1 MFKAPTQT
9 PSISTLLD
17 DLPTTDLKRVAR
29 HLGLSVDTI
38 RRYAK
43 TNNAPRLVHLA
54 LFWETRWG
62 LSVLDCELFNRE
74 TLRLGMIRCLK
85 EENAQLKAH
94 LARLVALG
102 AHGAAND
109 ALWSVV
115 HPGAV
120 IDLGNRNR
128 DGLINDLRQNAVI
141 PKPVTP
147 CARLVPSEA
156 LAF

>member
-74 TLRLGMIRCLK
+74 TLRLGMIRCLT
-85 EENAQLKAH
+85 EENAQLKAQ

-102 AHGAAND
+102 CHGAAND
-109 ALWSVV
+109 ALWGANCERTPPAGTI
-115 HPGAV
+115 PGRAPGQP
-120 IDLGNRNR
+120 LQ
-128 DGLINDLRQNAVI
+128 LQPL
-141 PKPVTP
+141 P
-147 CARLVPSEA
+147 LVLS
-156 LAF
+156 LM